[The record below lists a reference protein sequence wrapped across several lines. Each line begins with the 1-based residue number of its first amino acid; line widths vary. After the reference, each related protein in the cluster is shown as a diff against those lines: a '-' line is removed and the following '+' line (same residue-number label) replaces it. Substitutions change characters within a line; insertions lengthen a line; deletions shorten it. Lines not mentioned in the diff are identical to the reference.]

1 MNRQRPRT
9 RVIFEADQDHKSSYV
24 VRGHSA
30 DLLNSNDDDEADERA
45 KSENCCGAPG
55 FQRHNFI

>member
-1 MNRQRPRT
+1 MNRERRRT

-30 DLLNSNDDDEADERA
+30 DLLNSNDDDEADE
-45 KSENCCGAPG
+45 KGTK
-55 FQRHNFI
+55 